1 MRNSDVFLIF
11 MAFNIIAFLSL
22 VYVRPL
28 MVRDVFSQ
36 GEEARQALVKE
47 LKLTDL
53 LLFPEARYTR
63 HLSQADLHS
72 PFQDHPMSREHF
84 PAGSMTQPP
93 APLLNAPL
101 WKAEPGRP

>member
-1 MRNSDVFLIF
+1 MRKSDVFLVF
-11 MAFNIIAFLSL
+11 MAFNLIAFVSL
-22 VYVRPL
+22 IYVRPL
-28 MVRDVFSQ
+28 MVQGIYSR
-36 GEEARQALVKE
+36 GEEARQTLVKE

-53 LLFPEARYTR
+53 CLFPEARYTR

-93 APLLNAPL
+93 ASLLNAPL
-101 WKAEPGRP
+101 WKAGPGRP